1 MRVLLTG
8 ASSFTGCWFAGA
20 LAARGHDVVCTMT
33 RGSAGAYGDEPVRS
47 SRVEK
52 VAGSGVAV
60 EWGCRFGDVRFLELV
75 GSGGFDAICHHAADV
90 TNYKSPDFDAV
101 GALANNVAGLGGVLE
116 SFKGNGGSAFVL
128 TGSVFE
134 GGEGAG
140 SEGLPHF
147 SAYGVSKALTA
158 EVAAFECSCREI
170 PFGKF
175 VVPNPF
181 GPLEEPRF
189 TAYLI
194 KTWAKGETPCVKTPA
209 YVRDNI
215 HVSALADAYAAFVGR
230 MVSEK
235 PGMLKDSPSG
245 YVESQGRFAQRFA
258 AEMAPRLG
266 IECPVDLAEQT
277 VFDEPR
283 VRIGVDPVTMAAAQ
297 ESAAW
302 DAIAEDYSS
311 RVLRPENDSAGVI

>member
-8 ASSFTGCWFAGA
+8 ASSFTGCWFAEA
-20 LAARGHDVVCTMT
+20 LVRGGHDVVCTMT
-33 RGSAGAYGDEPVRS
+33 RGRAHDYDEGVRW
-47 SRVEK
+47 SRVSR
-52 VAGSGVAV
+52 VDGSGASV
-60 EWGCRFGDVRFLELV
+60 EWGCRFGDEKFLGLV
-75 GSGGFDAICHHAADV
+75 GSGGFDVICHHAADV

-101 GALANNVAGLGGVLE
+101 GALANNVAGLGAVLE
-116 SFKGNGGSAFVL
+116 SFKANGGSAFVL

-134 GGEGAG
+134 RGEGAG

-147 SAYGVSKALTA
+147 SPYGVSKALTA
-158 EVAAFECSCREI
+158 EVAAYGCSRRGV

-175 VVPNPF
+175 VIPNPF

-194 KTWAKGETPCVKTPA
+194 KTWAKGETPGVNTPA

-215 HVSALADAYAAFVGR
+215 HVSALARAYAAFVGR
-230 MVSEK
+230 MASEK
-235 PGMLKDSPSG
+235 PPFEKVSPSG
-245 YVESQGRFAQRFA
+245 YVESQGRFAERFA
-258 AEMAPRLG
+258 AEMAPRLK
-266 IECPVDLAEQT
+266 IDCPVELAHQK

-283 VRIGVDPVTMAAAQ
+283 IRIGVDPVTMTPAE

-311 RVLRPENDSAGVI
+311 RVINPDDAIRVIY